1 MAGYEEVLINSFRNF
16 PVLFD
21 LADRNYKNEPMRV
34 NAWHQ
39 ILDDLRAVGFTGT
52 VEELKAKMKSLRDV
66 YVRYKKKND
75 AAIKSGAPASSTP
88 SWEFWG
94 LMTWLDD
101 YRKRRR
107 TSTNM
112 SVTVIEDESVNE
124 VTDESNSIGT
134 LTLEVDDLE
143 SSQFS
148 EAVDPTSH
156 SITFQPISSPSYIS
170 STSASSSRAATPSAP
185 PTRSKKKEK
194 ESSR

>member
-39 ILDDLRAVGFTGT
+39 ILDDLRTVGFTGT

-94 LMTWLDD
+94 LMTMVGRLQ
-101 YRKRRR
+101 K
-107 TSTNM
+107 
-112 SVTVIEDESVNE
+112 
-124 VTDESNSIGT
+124 
-134 LTLEVDDLE
+134 
-143 SSQFS
+143 
-148 EAVDPTSH
+148 A
-156 SITFQPISSPSYIS
+156 
-170 STSASSSRAATPSAP
+170 
-185 PTRSKKKEK
+185 
-194 ESSR
+194 

>member
-1 MAGYEEVLINSFRNF
+1 
-16 PVLFD
+16 
-21 LADRNYKNEPMRV
+21 
-34 NAWHQ
+34 
-39 ILDDLRAVGFTGT
+39 
-52 VEELKAKMKSLRDV
+52 
-66 YVRYKKKND
+66 
-75 AAIKSGAPASSTP
+75 
-88 SWEFWG
+88 
-94 LMTWLDD
+94 
-101 YRKRRR
+101 
-107 TSTNM
+107 M

-185 PTRSKKKEK
+185 PTR
-194 ESSR
+194 